1 MDLSH
6 FNASTVEP
14 WTLDACPLDMDVTIT
29 QVDIDER
36 HRFRLLELGLR
47 PGCRIRVVQRSN
59 FRGRVVARG
68 TERIAIDGWT
78 ARRIQ
83 VATNRHP
90 PSGHLPH

>member
-1 MDLSH
+1 MNTSPLPAVPD
-6 FNASTVEP
+6 AS
-14 WTLDACPLDMDVTIT
+14 WTLDACPLDTDVTIT

-47 PGCRIRVVQRSN
+47 AGCCIRVVQRSN

-78 ARRIQ
+78 ARRIH
-83 VATNRHP
+83 VAPNRHP
-90 PSGHLPH
+90 AAHDARH